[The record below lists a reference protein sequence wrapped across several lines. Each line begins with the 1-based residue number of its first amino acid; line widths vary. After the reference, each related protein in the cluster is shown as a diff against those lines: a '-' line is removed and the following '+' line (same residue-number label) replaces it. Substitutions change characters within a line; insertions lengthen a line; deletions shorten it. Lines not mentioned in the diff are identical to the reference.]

1 MKLAFD
7 KLKVEKKYKDYGI
20 YTCPIWGQK
29 YKDLQQSQ
37 VDVFEEII
45 SVEDHLADGG
55 FGSWLRESLIDMS
68 SHLKLKNM
76 AFSSNIIGAVGSEQY
91 LLKLGGF

>member
-1 MKLAFD
+1 
-7 KLKVEKKYKDYGI
+7 
-20 YTCPIWGQK
+20 
-29 YKDLQQSQ
+29 
-37 VDVFEEII
+37 
-45 SVEDHLADGG
+45 
-55 FGSWLRESLIDMS
+55 MS